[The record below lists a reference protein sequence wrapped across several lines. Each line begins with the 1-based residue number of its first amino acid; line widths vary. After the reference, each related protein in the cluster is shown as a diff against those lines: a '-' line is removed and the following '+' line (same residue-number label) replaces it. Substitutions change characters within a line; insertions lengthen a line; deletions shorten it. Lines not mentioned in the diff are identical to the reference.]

1 MNKNNCKG
9 FTLLELLVVVLIIGI
24 LAAIALPQYKLAV
37 GKAKFA
43 ELKASSHGIVEALQ
57 RHYLV
62 HGTYE
67 GSSRENLDIEIPQTI
82 SCFSWVENP
91 YIRCCKNIFNT
102 QICLYRYKTG
112 QPYSCYAYST
122 NQDDVYNRICQS
134 ETGNKTPKTC
144 LNEDFCQ
151 YLY

>member
-1 MNKNNCKG
+1 MKNKKG

-24 LAAIALPQYKLAV
+24 LTAIALPQYKLAV

-43 ELKASSHGIVEALQ
+43 ELKASSHGIAEALQ
-57 RHYLV
+57 RYYLI

-67 GSSRENLDIEIPQTI
+67 GSTRDKLDIEIPETI
-82 SCFSWVENP
+82 SCLSWVENP
-91 YIRCCKNIFNT
+91 YVRCCKEIFNKKM
-102 QICLYRYKTG
+102 CFYRHKAG
-112 QPYSCYAYST
+112 QPYSCYAYTTDQS
-122 NQDDVYNRICQS
+122 DIYNRICQH

-144 LNEDFCQ
+144 FNEDLCQ